1 MVTLNGLVLFF
12 GLYVVLLNIVAS
24 YRLLHDEV
32 YTPVQKTVQ
41 LLFVWLVQLVGAA
54 TVSYFLNLL
63 PKPAEKWWQRHWL
76 STGLLS
82 LLLHIRYAPVKPD
95 GYPSSMNDYG
105 PDVAGWCGNE
115 YCGDG
120 FGGDGACG
128 GGGE

>member
-1 MVTLNGLVLFF
+1 MVTINGLVLFF
-12 GLYVVLLNIVAS
+12 GLYVVLLNTVAS
-24 YRLLHDEV
+24 YRLLLDEV

-41 LLFVWLVQLVGAA
+41 LLFVWLIPLVGAV

-76 STGLLS
+76 SAGLLS
-82 LLLHIRYAPVKPD
+82 LLLHIRYAHAKQD
-95 GYPSSMNDYG
+95 GCPGSMNDHG
-105 PDVAGWCGNE
+105 PDVAGWCGND
-115 YCGDG
+115 YRGDG